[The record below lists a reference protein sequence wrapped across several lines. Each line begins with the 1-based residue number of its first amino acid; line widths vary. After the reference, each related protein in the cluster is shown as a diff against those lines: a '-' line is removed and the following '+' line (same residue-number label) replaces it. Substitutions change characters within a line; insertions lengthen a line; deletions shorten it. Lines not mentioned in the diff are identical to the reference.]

1 MSSIHALSD
10 DQVGQELRK
19 MTAFIKQEADEKAH
33 EISIKAD
40 EEFAIEKSKLVQQE
54 TDAIDSAYAKKF
66 KQATMSQQIA
76 RSTVANKSRL
86 RVLAAR
92 QELLDEIFEAAEKR
106 LGEASKAKD
115 KKRHDYPAILKGL
128 ILEGFYAL
136 AESEMQVRARKA
148 DYKLVETAIE
158 QAVKEYKDKIGEDIS
173 ATIDEENPVSDESA
187 GGVVIVGTGGKI
199 DINNTFEARLGLLK
213 ESSLPAVRKELF
225 GDNPNRKFHD

>member
-1 MSSIHALSD
+1 
-10 DQVGQELRK
+10 
-19 MTAFIKQEADEKAH
+19 MTAFIKQEANEKAH

-66 KQATMSQQIA
+66 KQATMSQQIT

-92 QELLDEIFEAAEKR
+92 QELLDEIFEAAQKR
-106 LGEASKAKD
+106 LGEAATAKD

-136 AESEMQVRARKA
+136 AEPEMQVRARKA

-158 QAVKEYKDKIGEDIS
+158 QAVKEYKDKIGEEIS
-173 ATIDEENPVSDESA
+173 ATIDEENPVSGE
-187 GGVVIVGTGGKI
+187 
-199 DINNTFEARLGLLK
+199 R
-213 ESSLPAVRKELF
+213 
-225 GDNPNRKFHD
+225 

>member
-1 MSSIHALSD
+1 
-10 DQVGQELRK
+10 
-19 MTAFIKQEADEKAH
+19 MTAFIKQEANEKAH

-115 KKRHDYPAILKGL
+115 KNRHDYPTILKGL

-158 QAVKEYKDKIGEDIS
+158 QAVKEYKDKTGEDIS
-173 ATIDEENPVSDESA
+173 ATIDEENPVSDE
-187 GGVVIVGTGGKI
+187 
-199 DINNTFEARLGLLK
+199 R
-213 ESSLPAVRKELF
+213 
-225 GDNPNRKFHD
+225 